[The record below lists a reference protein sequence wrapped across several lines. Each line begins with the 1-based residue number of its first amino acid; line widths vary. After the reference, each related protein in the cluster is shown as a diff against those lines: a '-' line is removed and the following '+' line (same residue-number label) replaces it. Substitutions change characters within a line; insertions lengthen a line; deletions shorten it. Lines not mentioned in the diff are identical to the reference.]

1 MHLPKLTFIGARN
14 AATIDLN
21 ATVDWL
27 SNPRGV
33 NPDLL
38 APRTGVT
45 TWVDA
50 GSVGPLSH
58 TWHEE
63 ALAELLSARLA
74 AVGHPRALTVA
85 LRHGGPRGG
94 AGQQPWTPPPPGPAA
109 GQRQNYGPMPK
120 NLPPQSWPH
129 G

>member
-1 MHLPKLTFIGARN
+1 MFDLLIKGGDVVDPAAGYESHLDVAVKRDRI
-14 AATIDLN
+14 AAVDRDIPAESAFRVIDATGQYVTPGLVDMN

-50 GSVGPLSH
+50 GSVGPLS
-58 TWHEE
+58 
-63 ALAELLSARLA
+63 
-74 AVGHPRALTVA
+74 VD
-85 LRHGGPRGG
+85 
-94 AGQQPWTPPPPGPAA
+94 
-109 GQRQNYGPMPK
+109 
-120 NLPPQSWPH
+120 
-129 G
+129 